1 MRSMISKLRLTSLL
15 VVFAFVAGL
24 AATASATVHPLSGN
38 GRFQIGDG
46 LPIPGGFTP
55 APNGQLFPV
64 VGAVVSQTGADPQKM
79 KFVGGEM
86 KAAQVPFVVPVAV
99 NNTAVFQVLT
109 SIGITYPLG
118 PTSSFSAGG
127 RTGAATVAFCP
138 GSSVTP
144 TGNPNCASGKAG
156 TASLKGLM
164 TYTATGA
171 QFGGAMTGRVFGGAN
186 VALGGPGAGLTAA
199 PCTGCKVNMALAS
212 PNSTGTG
219 GIGNA
224 FGGSGMSPGAAPSSG
239 MLTVTVLAN
248 GIIVGA
254 TVTPSLNPGIPN
266 AATSVGA
273 PWTTGMLT
281 ISAPSALGVPELF
294 TLSGSDAR
302 VSGVGSI
309 SLVSGGLSN
318 RALSGPNANRGW
330 LNLSIGSPLGTLPSM
345 SGPGIAALV
354 GLMSLA
360 GGYAMRQRR
369 K

>member
-46 LPIPGGFTP
+46 LPIPGGFTA

-79 KFVGGEM
+79 IFAGGEM

-109 SIGITYPLG
+109 SIGITYPLAA
-118 PTSSFSAGG
+118 SSFSAAG

-144 TGNPNCASGKAG
+144 TGNPGCVSGKAG
-156 TASLKGLM
+156 TGSIKGLM
-164 TYTATGA
+164 VYTATAA

-186 VALGGPGAGLTAA
+186 VALGGPGAGLTPA
-199 PCTGCKVNMALAS
+199 PCVGCKVNMALAS

-248 GIIVGA
+248 GIIVAA
-254 TVTPSLNPGIPN
+254 TPTSLFLPGIPN

-294 TLSGSDAR
+294 TLTGSDAR
-302 VSGVGSI
+302 MSGVGSI

-330 LNLSIGSPLGTLPSM
+330 LNLSIGSPLGALPSM